1 MKKKIHLL
9 WFATLV
15 VAFCGLVFSASAQQD
30 YGFKI
35 AGKSINSDNYK
46 NLTTIPGVTIKPG
59 GYIVYDPSSNTLKMK
74 DANISINQTEESSLE
89 FTTSLSIPL
98 FILKIEG
105 SNELNAQL
113 EANENLH
120 ITGPGKLRIIEKEDY
135 PALVIKKGKI
145 LRIDGGCSV
154 IASGSSGIT
163 DLDSTGKLIIDGA
176 NVTGLGREEK
186 NSSDGYGIGNFKSIE
201 IENAQII
208 TPQGGYIGKA
218 SNYKIES
225 DYILGVDNKPAL
237 EVQIRVKV
245 PTVSVI
251 LKTSKG
257 GKATISG
264 AKDLKAVPKGTKLSV
279 VVTPDKGH
287 QLDKILAGKEDI
299 TKTKSF
305 TVKENTT
312 VIVFF
317 KKMEEPKVETFNV
330 TLDLKE
336 GGKASIT
343 GATDLKAVP
352 KGTKLSVTAT
362 PDKGYQLDKI
372 LAGKEDITKTKSFTV
387 KENTTV
393 TVSFKK
399 MEEPKVETFN
409 VTLETEG
416 EGKAFITGAKDLKVV
431 PKGTKLSVTVIPN
444 KGYRLDKILAGKED
458 ITETKSFTVKENTV
472 VTVSFKKDTGVG
484 QVLIDNTIIFP
495 NPAKETV
502 TIRNAVANTD
512 IVLYATNGMQVLS
525 SNTDNSGYAQIDVT
539 SLAAGS
545 YVIRI
550 GMITKHLAIAQ

>member
-89 FTTSLSIPL
+89 FTTSFSIPL
-98 FILKIEG
+98 FILKVEG

-201 IENAQII
+201 IKNAQII

-264 AKDLKAVPKGTKLSV
+264 AKDLKAVPEGTKLSV
-279 VVTPDKGH
+279 TATPDKGH

-312 VIVFF
+312 VTVTF
-317 KKMEEPKVETFNV
+317 KKEQPKVETYKV
-330 TLDLKE
+330 ILDTKT
-336 GGKASIT
+336 GGKATIT
-343 GATDLKAVP
+343 GAKDLKAVP

>member
-1 MKKKIHLL
+1 M
-9 WFATLV
+9 
-15 VAFCGLVFSASAQQD
+15 
-30 YGFKI
+30 
-35 AGKSINSDNYK
+35 
-46 NLTTIPGVTIKPG
+46 
-59 GYIVYDPSSNTLKMK
+59 
-74 DANISINQTEESSLE
+74 
-89 FTTSLSIPL
+89 
-98 FILKIEG
+98 
-105 SNELNAQL
+105 
-113 EANENLH
+113 
-120 ITGPGKLRIIEKEDY
+120 
-135 PALVIKKGKI
+135 
-145 LRIDGGCSV
+145 
-154 IASGSSGIT
+154 
-163 DLDSTGKLIIDGA
+163 
-176 NVTGLGREEK
+176 
-186 NSSDGYGIGNFKSIE
+186 
-201 IENAQII
+201 
-208 TPQGGYIGKA
+208 
-218 SNYKIES
+218 
-225 DYILGVDNKPAL
+225 
-237 EVQIRVKV
+237 
-245 PTVSVI
+245 
-251 LKTSKG
+251 
-257 GKATISG
+257 
-264 AKDLKAVPKGTKLSV
+264 
-279 VVTPDKGH
+279 
-287 QLDKILAGKEDI
+287 AGKEDI

-312 VIVFF
+312 VIVSF

-343 GATDLKAVP
+343 GAKDLKAVP

-550 GMITKHLAIAQ
+550 GMITKHLVIAQ